1 MLITK
6 PVTIIHLVESINN
19 RSQSR
24 FRQAISEFSPLQEE
38 EMMTPLILLKITTV
52 IYHKFQNPI
61 VICVY
66 SLIKEF
72 NSLRVSSLTL
82 ETGRLRN
89 ESHDGLILSW
99 LRYKASPLFD
109 GSDY

>member
-1 MLITK
+1 MLIIK
-6 PVTIIHLVESINN
+6 PVTVIHLVEPINN

-24 FRQAISEFSPLQEE
+24 FRQAILGFSPLQEE

-52 IYHKFQNPI
+52 VYHKFKNPI
-61 VICVY
+61 VIVIVK
-66 SLIKEF
+66 SSIPA
-72 NSLRVSSLTL
+72 RISLTL

-99 LRYKASPLFD
+99 LRYKESPLFD